1 MMSLSKARR
10 EREREEMRQKI
21 MNAARELFATQGY
34 EAVTMRSIA
43 ERIEYT
49 PTCIYFHF
57 ADKEALL
64 REICDTDFARFAQEL
79 QPDVAH
85 ADALERIRLQGQLYL
100 EFARKHP
107 NHYRLMFM
115 TVLPQLPG
123 EPTKYGGAAQSAYAY
138 LRQCCAEAIATG
150 AIRADITDPDLVAQ
164 TLWAAVHGVAS
175 LYLVHAS
182 YKGVDWCGFDL
193 AGQTMLEVVFRGL
206 RTEPPARETARAEP
220 LPAAATLV

>member
-79 QPDVAH
+79 QPAAAQ

-115 TVLPQLPG
+115 TLL
-123 EPTKYGGAAQSAYAY
+123 
-138 LRQCCAEAIATG
+138 
-150 AIRADITDPDLVAQ
+150 
-164 TLWAAVHGVAS
+164 
-175 LYLVHAS
+175 
-182 YKGVDWCGFDL
+182 
-193 AGQTMLEVVFRGL
+193 
-206 RTEPPARETARAEP
+206 
-220 LPAAATLV
+220 